1 MDAVTQAKSP
11 SQNRL
16 EGFALNALFVG
27 LPTYAGA
34 VLTLKLMDAH
44 EIVGTPGAAIFVVIG
59 ALVQALLAPALAR
72 RFPNFF
78 RHGHEPVFYDPRL
91 SFVDKIALWR
101 SQPLASLQLVTSV
114 LMLSVL
120 AVGVAS
126 MS

>member
-1 MDAVTQAKSP
+1 M
-11 SQNRL
+11 
-16 EGFALNALFVG
+16 
-27 LPTYAGA
+27 
-34 VLTLKLMDAH
+34 
-44 EIVGTPGAAIFVVIG
+44 
-59 ALVQALLAPALAR
+59 
-72 RFPNFF
+72 
-78 RHGHEPVFYDPRL
+78 FYDPRL